1 MQPARVTALSVR
13 LSPSFHPFSFSTT
26 PLPPAIPGQ
35 AYGPVTLTTDGA
47 KLSGATFK
55 WNKVTLPKGLN
66 LSSAG
71 ALSGT
76 PNKKLVA
83 GQSSITVQATETVI
97 TLNGKKR
104 VKTET
109 TIQATIPLTIT

>member
-1 MQPARVTALSVR
+1 M
-13 LSPSFHPFSFSTT
+13 
-26 PLPPAIPGQ
+26 PGQ
-35 AYGPVTLTTDGA
+35 AYGPVTLTTAGA
-47 KLSGATFK
+47 TSNATFK
-55 WNKVTLPKGLN
+55 WKKVALPKGLN

-76 PNKKLVA
+76 PNKKLFA

-109 TIQATIPLTIT
+109 TIQATIPLPIT

>member
-1 MQPARVTALSVR
+1 M
-13 LSPSFHPFSFSTT
+13 
-26 PLPPAIPGQ
+26 
-35 AYGPVTLTTDGA
+35 
-47 KLSGATFK
+47 
-55 WNKVTLPKGLN
+55 TLPKGLN

-97 TLNGKKR
+97 TLNGKK
-104 VKTET
+104 VKSR
-109 TIQATIPLTIT
+109 PRSRPPFP